1 MRCATTK
8 APKILIIKKEIKM
21 NLKQEIGYTKK
32 QKLLLDKIEQDVRDG
47 KRNLSDLSGMLLFV
61 IERRL
66 KKESK

>member
-1 MRCATTK
+1 
-8 APKILIIKKEIKM
+8 M

>member
-1 MRCATTK
+1 MI
-8 APKILIIKKEIKM
+8 ILLSYNNFNKKKESKM

-32 QKLLLDKIEQDVRDG
+32 QKLLLNKIEQDIRDG

-66 KKESK
+66 KKENK